1 MLEKVNK
8 IIDFLRWPAF
18 FLFFSYLILFASFNL
33 HGLDYLFHIKS
44 GEYILENGD
53 IPREDSFS
61 FTKEGKKWDD
71 HEWLYQ
77 VLIYKIYQ
85 QFGIEGLVLFKTI
98 VLITAFFLL
107 ALIALKIDWIFAFF
121 LVFFSL
127 KVSFLRFTLR
137 PDHFSFLFFIV
148 FLIPFIFKKNKL
160 LYLLPFIQLIWVNT
174 HGFFFMGPAVLI
186 IYLLSAKISKQQFSD
201 DFYKRVKIITFFTFF
216 ACLLNPYPVD
226 TITYPLKIIKDILI
240 GQQAVFYQSIQEL
253 RKPLTAFRWDSLYIK
268 YLIVTSFFIF
278 IFKKFNLFYAV
289 LWATMAIFA
298 LNSTRNFYFYIPA
311 AVALAVNRFPYLKKY
326 FLKESITPKGFIFLK
341 IVLLVFVVKI
351 CLAVSGQIIDLP
363 KTKQSY
369 LDFSVKNSLATSQKS
384 LGREKIQYPEKLI
397 SFIKNNKLPVRM
409 YNNFNLGSSLIF
421 NLYPERK
428 VFIDGRAEFY
438 GQDFFNFYNKISSG
452 DKDKIKEA
460 VSRYKLEGFII
471 SYIRDDPPDL
481 IFSLYQQGYKCIY
494 FGMDGIIFVN
504 NLVLQDYPNLDKK
517 VINFKQYQPEKIN
530 FIEKVKLYTPYA
542 EGLYKKGY
550 ILYRLG
556 FYNKSKVYMNNLL
569 NIYPGHYKALY
580 ILAKINYK
588 NKKYEQAYI
597 FARQVLSFKSDF
609 TKAKKFIAK
618 IYLDLGKEEEAQEI
632 LDKLNLSLE
641 KFKNEKVR

>member
-18 FLFFSYLILFASFNL
+18 FLLFSYLILFASLNL

-44 GEYILENGD
+44 GEHILESGHVL
-53 IPREDSFS
+53 REDPFS
-61 FTKEGKKWDD
+61 FTQAGKKWDD

-121 LVFFSL
+121 LIFFSL

-148 FLIPFIFKKNKL
+148 FLIPFIFKKKKL
-160 LYLLPFIQLIWVNT
+160 LYLLPFVQLIWVNT
-174 HGFFFMGPAVLI
+174 HGFFFLGPAVLI

-216 ACLLNPYPVD
+216 ACLLNPYPIG
-226 TITYPLKIIKDILI
+226 TITYPLKIIKDILT
-240 GQQAVFYQSIQEL
+240 GQQGVFYQSIQEL
-253 RKPLTAFRWDSLYIK
+253 RKPLAAFSWSSLYIK
-268 YLIVTSFFIF
+268 YLIATSFFVF

-289 LWATMAIFA
+289 LWLVMVIFA

-311 AVALAVNRFPYLKKY
+311 AVVLAVNRFPYLEKS
-326 FLKESITPKGFIFLK
+326 FLKKSITPKRFIFLK
-341 IVLLVFVVKI
+341 IVLLVFIVKI
-351 CLAVSGQIIDLP
+351 CLAISGEIIDLP

-397 SFIKNNKLPVRM
+397 DFIKNNKLPGRM

-438 GQDFFNFYNKISSG
+438 GQDFFNFYNEISSG
-452 DKDKIKEA
+452 DEEKIKEA
-460 VSRYKLEGFII
+460 VSRYKLEGFVI
-471 SYIRDDPPDL
+471 SYVRNDPPDL

-494 FGMDGIIFVN
+494 FGMDGIIFIKN
-504 NLVLQDYPNLDKK
+504 SALKNYTNLEKK
-517 VINFKQYQPEKIN
+517 IVDFDNYKPEKIN
-530 FIEKVKLYTPYA
+530 FIKNIKLYTPYA

-556 FYNKSKVYMNNLL
+556 FYNQSRIYMDNLL

-597 FARQVLSFKSDF
+597 FARQALSFKSDF
-609 TKAKKFIAK
+609 KKAKKFIAK